1 MKRVV
6 SGMLCFLSG
15 SAALCLYITLQSL
28 SSDAPLAL
36 NNYWTP
42 FVFGGTAGAVV
53 GRWLSHR
60 QKAEKALQDD
70 YAKLKRQIGM
80 LAKQL
85 VSSIKELELSIKE
98 SELSI
103 KELELSARSI
113 EDEVGGS
120 KRTLKDKGLILV
132 IDDDDQIRKMHRE
145 LLEDSGFEVIEAS
158 DGKEGLEVQGK
169 RPADLVITDLIMPEM
184 DGKELIIKLQR
195 DFPGVKII
203 AMTGGGDFGPEMD
216 LDIAARVGADR
227 VFAKPVPKK
236 ELLKAVRRLL

>member
-6 SGMLCFLSG
+6 SGTLCFLSG

-98 SELSI
+98 SELS
-103 KELELSARSI
+103 ARSI

-158 DGKEGLEVQGK
+158 DGKEGLEAQGK

-203 AMTGGGDFGPEMD
+203 AMSGGGDFGPEMD

-227 VFAKPVPKK
+227 VFAKPIPKK